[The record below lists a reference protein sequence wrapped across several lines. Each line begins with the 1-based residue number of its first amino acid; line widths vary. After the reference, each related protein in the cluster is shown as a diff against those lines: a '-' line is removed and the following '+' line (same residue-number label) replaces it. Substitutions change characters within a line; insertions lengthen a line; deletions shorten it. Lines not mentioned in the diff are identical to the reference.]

1 LKNSTKW
8 RSFGT
13 SRFEDAAIGMA
24 RLFNADEVPLDVVVR
39 DTDTGVERE
48 LKVSTQ
54 ARYVIEGLNGDED
67 PPK

>member
-1 LKNSTKW
+1 
-8 RSFGT
+8 
-13 SRFEDAAIGMA
+13 MA

-39 DTDTGVERE
+39 DTDTGIERE